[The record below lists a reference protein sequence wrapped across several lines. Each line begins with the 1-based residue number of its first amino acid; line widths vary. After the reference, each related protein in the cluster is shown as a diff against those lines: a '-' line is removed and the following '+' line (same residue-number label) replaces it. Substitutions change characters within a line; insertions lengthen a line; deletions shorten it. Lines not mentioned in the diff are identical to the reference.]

1 MNDYITI
8 TILKLLI
15 FNFIRTI
22 IKIKY
27 FDNNNIITLI
37 YRPIKDCSKAVLSI
51 IIRIF
56 FTLMSK
62 ITLKFLYKN

>member
-1 MNDYITI
+1 MNSYITSTVI
-8 TILKLLI
+8 KLLI
-15 FNFIRTI
+15 FNFIRAM

-27 FDNNNIITLI
+27 LDNNNIIMLI
-37 YRPIKDCSKAVLSI
+37 YRPIQDYSKTIISI

-62 ITLKFLYKN
+62 LTLKFLYKT

>member
-1 MNDYITI
+1 MNDYITR
-8 TILKLLI
+8 TIIKLLI

-37 YRPIKDCSKAVLSI
+37 YRPIKDCSKATLSI

>member
-8 TILKLLI
+8 TIIKLLI

>member
-1 MNDYITI
+1 MNDYITN
-8 TILKLLI
+8 TLLKLLI

-37 YRPIKDCSKAVLSI
+37 YRPIKDCSKATLSI

-56 FTLMSK
+56 FTLISK

>member
-1 MNDYITI
+1 MNNYINNTTI
-8 TILKLLI
+8 KLII
-15 FNFIRTI
+15 FNFISAI

-27 FDNNNIITLI
+27 FDNNNLVTII
-37 YRPIKDCSKAVLSI
+37 YRPIKDYSKTIISI

-62 ITLKFLYKN
+62 LTLKMLYNN

>member
-1 MNDYITI
+1 MNDYITN

-27 FDNNNIITLI
+27 FDNNNIFTLI
-37 YRPIKDCSKAVLSI
+37 YRPIKDCSKATLSI

>member
-1 MNDYITI
+1 MNSYITNTVI
-8 TILKLLI
+8 KLLI
-15 FNFIRTI
+15 FNFIRAM

-27 FDNNNIITLI
+27 FDNNSIITLI
-37 YRPIKDCSKAVLSI
+37 YRPIKDCSKTIISI

-62 ITLKFLYKN
+62 LTLKFLYKT

>member
-1 MNDYITI
+1 MNSYITSTVI
-8 TILKLLI
+8 KLLI
-15 FNFIRTI
+15 FNFIRAM

-27 FDNNNIITLI
+27 LDNNNIIMLI
-37 YRPIKDCSKAVLSI
+37 YRPIKDYSKTIISI

-62 ITLKFLYKN
+62 LTLKFLYQN

>member
-1 MNDYITI
+1 MNDYITN